1 MLRVNNLDFWASMLS
16 FHKAVESDFSAV
28 NELIITN
35 LHSDVGLVENIGHY
49 IVGSGGKRLRPVV
62 VLLSALANGYR
73 GKQHL
78 TMAAVIEFIHTATL
92 LHDDVVDVSALR
104 RGRETANNQWGN
116 APSVLVGDFIYSRA
130 FQMLVSVGDM
140 PIMGVIADA
149 TNVISEGEV
158 QQMSNAGNSAIDE
171 ATYYEVI
178 YRKTAK
184 LFEAAARIGAM
195 LAAREGGVVLGDAK
209 SRDTDSSDTDSSDA
223 MAAYGKH
230 LGLAFQIADDVLDY
244 QGDSEATG
252 KNIGDD
258 LAEGK
263 MTLPLIHARDH
274 LNEEQKQLI
283 CSAIKSKSAEHFESI
298 LAAVRQSSS
307 LDYSTMQAQEQ
318 AELAKQS
325 LAQLPES
332 DLKTVLSDLADF
344 AVSRIS

>member
-1 MLRVNNLDFWASMLS
+1 MLS

-28 NELIITN
+28 NELIIAN
-35 LHSDVGLVENIGHY
+35 LQSNVGLVENIGHY

-62 VLLSALANGYR
+62 VLLSALASGYQ

-130 FQMLVSVGDM
+130 FQMLVDVGDM

-149 TNVISEGEV
+149 TNLISEGEV
-158 QQMSNAGNSAIDE
+158 QQMGNAGNSAIDE

-195 LAAREGGVVLGDAK
+195 LAAEEADLFVGDSAILDA
-209 SRDTDSSDTDSSDA
+209 RTDA

-244 QGDSEATG
+244 QGDSQSIG
-252 KNIGDD
+252 KNVGDD

-274 LNEEQKQLI
+274 LDDQKKQLI
-283 CSAIKSKSAEHFESI
+283 CSAIESKSAEHFEKI

-307 LDYSTMQAQEQ
+307 LEYSVTQAQEQ

-325 LAQLPES
+325 LAQMPES
-332 DLKTVLSDLADF
+332 DFKAVLSDLADF
-344 AVSRIS
+344 AVSRIA

>member
-1 MLRVNNLDFWASMLS
+1 MLRVIHLDLWASMLS

-28 NELIITN
+28 NELIIAN

-62 VLLSALANGYR
+62 VLLSALANGYK

-149 TNVISEGEV
+149 TNMISEGEV
-158 QQMSNAGNSAIDE
+158 QQMSNAGNSTIDE

-195 LAAREGGVVLGDAK
+195 LAVEEEEGGPVN
-209 SRDTDSSDTDSSDA
+209 TDA
-223 MAAYGKH
+223 MATYGKH

-244 QGDSEATG
+244 QGDSEVTG

-274 LNEEQKQLI
+274 LDEEQKQLI
-283 CSAIKSKSAEHFESI
+283 CSAIESKSAEHFEKI

-307 LDYSTMQAQEQ
+307 LDYSVMQAQEQ
-318 AELAKQS
+318 AELAKLS
-325 LAQLPES
+325 LVQLPES

>member
-1 MLRVNNLDFWASMLS
+1 MLRVIHRDLWASMLS

-28 NELIITN
+28 NELIIAN

-62 VLLSALANGYR
+62 VLLSALANGYK

-149 TNVISEGEV
+149 TNMISEGEV
-158 QQMSNAGNSAIDE
+158 QQMSNAGNSTIDE

-195 LAAREGGVVLGDAK
+195 LAVEEEEGGPVN
-209 SRDTDSSDTDSSDA
+209 TDA
-223 MAAYGKH
+223 MATYGKH
-230 LGLAFQIADDVLDY
+230 LGLAFQIADDILDY
-244 QGDSEATG
+244 QGDSEVTG

-274 LNEEQKQLI
+274 LDEEQKQLI
-283 CSAIKSKSAEHFESI
+283 CSAIESKSAEHFEKI

-307 LDYSTMQAQEQ
+307 LDYSVMQAQEQ
-318 AELAKQS
+318 AELAKLS
-325 LAQLPES
+325 LVQLPES

>member
-1 MLRVNNLDFWASMLS
+1 MLS

-28 NELIITN
+28 NELIIAN

-62 VLLSALANGYR
+62 VLLSALVNGYK

-195 LAAREGGVVLGDAK
+195 LAVEEEEGGLV
-209 SRDTDSSDTDSSDA
+209 DSDSVNRGTLVIDA

-230 LGLAFQIADDVLDY
+230 LGMAFQIADDVLDY

-274 LNEEQKQLI
+274 LDGEQKQLI
-283 CSAIKSKSAEHFESI
+283 CSAIESKSSEHFEKI
-298 LAAVRQSSS
+298 LTAVRQSSS
-307 LDYSTMQAQEQ
+307 LEYSVIQAQEQ
-318 AELAKQS
+318 ADLAKQS

-332 DLKTVLSDLADF
+332 ELKSVMSDLADF

>member
-195 LAAREGGVVLGDAK
+195 LAAREGGVVHGDAK

>member
-1 MLRVNNLDFWASMLS
+1 MLS

-78 TMAAVIEFIHTATL
+78 TMAAVTEFIHTATL